1 MTSPGLSIP
10 RIGGNQAT
18 MMSERRP
25 IGMFD
30 SGIGGL
36 TVLKAIIESMPNENV
51 VYFGDT
57 ARLPYGSKSSETVT
71 RFSEEIVGFL
81 MTKNPKMIVVAC
93 NTASAYS
100 LPRIES
106 MVTVPVVGV
115 IEPGASAAVR
125 LTRNKKIGVIGTRA
139 TVQSGAYL
147 EAIQSRDSHAKVFQK
162 ACPLLV
168 PLVEEG
174 WIDHPVTRTVAGEY
188 LGHII
193 ECGVDTLILGCTH
206 YPLIK
211 NVLAEVAGE
220 RIVLVDSA
228 DETARSVEEVLSA
241 RGMTSPSAQG
251 PRCELYVSDMHLN
264 LRLQI
269 ERFLGFEVPRIRVVN
284 SEFQEVELQGI

>member
-1 MTSPGLSIP
+1 MFRGLSIP
-10 RIGGNQAT
+10 GIGGKQAT

-36 TVLKAIIESMPNENV
+36 TVLKAIIERMPNENV

-81 MTKNPKMIVVAC
+81 TTKNPKMIVVAC

-106 MVTVPVVGV
+106 MVRIPVVGV

-125 LTRNKKIGVIGTRA
+125 VTRNKKIGVIGTRA

-147 EAIQSRDSHAKVFQK
+147 EAVQSRDRQAKVFQK

-174 WIDHPVTRTVAGEY
+174 WLDHPATRLVAQSY
-188 LGHII
+188 LKPLKEDGI
-193 ECGVDTLILGCTH
+193 DTLLLGCTH
-206 YPLIK
+206 FPLLMPVIK
-211 NVLAEVAGE
+211 KVMGDINYVDASRAVSAELREKLAKKSLLNPGGKGK
-220 RIVLVDSA
+220 ISIYLTD
-228 DETARSVEEVLSA
+228 LSQNFKEI
-241 RGMTSPSAQG
+241 G
-251 PRCELYVSDMHLN
+251 
-264 LRLQI
+264 
-269 ERFLGFEVPRIRVVN
+269 ERFLGEPMKNFARV
-284 SEFQEVELQGI
+284 SLGE

>member
-1 MTSPGLSIP
+1 LTFPGLSTP
-10 RIGGNQAT
+10 RIGGKPST
-18 MMSERRP
+18 MINERRP

-36 TVLKAIIESMPNENV
+36 TVLKAIIERMPNENV

-100 LPRIES
+100 LARIES
-106 MVTVPVVGV
+106 VAPVPVVGV

-125 LTRNKKIGVIGTRA
+125 VTRNKKIGVIGTRA

-147 EAIQSRDSHAKVFQK
+147 EAIQSKDRQAKVFQK

-174 WIDHPVTRTVAGEY
+174 WLDHSVTYTVAREY
-188 LGHII
+188 LGNVV

-211 NVLAEVAGE
+211 DVLVEVVGH
-220 RIVLVDSA
+220 RVVLVDSA
-228 DETARSVEEVLSA
+228 EETARSVEDILSA
-241 RGMTSPSAQG
+241 RGMTAATAMG

>member
-1 MTSPGLSIP
+1 ML
-10 RIGGNQAT
+10 
-18 MMSERRP
+18 SERRP

-36 TVLKAIIESMPNENV
+36 TVLKAILDRMPNENV

-57 ARLPYGSKSSETVT
+57 ARLPYGSKSSETIT
-71 RFSEEIVGFL
+71 RFSEEITNFL
-81 MTKNPKMIVVAC
+81 LTKNPKMIVVAC

-106 MVTVPVVGV
+106 MVKIPVVGV
-115 IEPGASAAVR
+115 IEPGANAAIRV
-125 LTRNKKIGVIGTRA
+125 TRNRKIGVIGTRA

-147 EAIQSRDSHAKVFQK
+147 DAIQSKDSTVKVFQK

-174 WIDHPVTRTVAGEY
+174 WIDHKVTHMVAEDY
-188 LGHII
+188 LEHIVD
-193 ECGVDTLILGCTH
+193 CGVDTVILGCTH

-211 NVLAEVAGE
+211 GVLAD
-220 RIVLVDSA
+220 IVGHRVILVDSA
-228 DETARSVEEVLSA
+228 EETASAVEEVLAADGIAAS
-241 RGMTSPSAQG
+241 SPVGA
-251 PRCELYVSDMHLN
+251 RCELYVSDMHLN